1 MSFALSIRPIAVMV
15 HLTLGTFIILT
26 GACSV
31 LAPKD
36 SDRIEATATEFP
48 VYTTTAPA
56 PVTATPF
63 NSPIIAIAPSK
74 ATEAQTPDTPDPQS
88 KPDLV
93 TGTYRVEAG
102 DTLSGISKKFQITIE
117 EIRKLNPEQIDD
129 NIFVGQI
136 LTIKPLVS
144 PTMSAVTASPTAY
157 APLAPSPVTDLYL
170 VKAGDAAILIAEDYG
185 ITFEDLQTL
194 NPEVDLSTI
203 FIGQALNVPK

>member
-1 MSFALSIRPIAVMV
+1 MSFALSSRPIGVMI
-15 HLTLGTFIILT
+15 HLALGTFIILT
-26 GACSV
+26 SACSV

-36 SDRIEATATEFP
+36 SDQIEATATEFP

-56 PVTATPF
+56 PATATPF
-63 NSPIIAIAPSK
+63 NSPVISIAPTK
-74 ATEAQTPDTPDPQS
+74 AIETQTPDTPTPQS
-88 KPDLV
+88 KPNLLP
-93 TGTYRVEAG
+93 GTYRVEAG
-102 DTLSGISKKFQITIE
+102 DTLSGISEKFQITID

-136 LTIKPLVS
+136 LTIKPLVTT
-144 PTMSAVTASPTAY
+144 TMTAVTASPTAY
-157 APLAPSPVTDLYL
+157 TTPTPSQVTDLYL

-185 ITFEDLQTL
+185 ITFEDLQAL